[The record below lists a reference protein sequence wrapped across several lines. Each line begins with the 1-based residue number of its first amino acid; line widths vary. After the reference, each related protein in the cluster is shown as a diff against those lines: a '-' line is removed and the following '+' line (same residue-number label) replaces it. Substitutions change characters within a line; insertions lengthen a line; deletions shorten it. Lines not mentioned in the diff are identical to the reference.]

1 MSNINYDEIKEIPLG
16 IIYKIEERV
25 DNYLLFLIE
34 NKINL
39 IREKLNELSKK
50 EKDEIKKINKII
62 KKIKKDNY
70 LDFTF
75 IDEEINKNPDF
86 TYNSQDFMK

>member
-1 MSNINYDEIKEIPLG
+1 MSNINYDEIKKIPLG

-25 DNYLLFLIE
+25 DNYLLSLSD

-39 IREKLNELSKK
+39 IRGKLNELSRK
-50 EKDEIKKINKII
+50 EKDEINEINKII
-62 KKIKKDNY
+62 NKMKKDNN

>member
-25 DNYLLFLIE
+25 DNYLLSLSE

-39 IREKLNELSKK
+39 IREKLNELSRK
-50 EKDEIKKINKII
+50 EKDEIKEINKII
-62 KKIKKDNY
+62 NKMKKDNH

>member
-25 DNYLLFLIE
+25 DNYLLSLSE

-39 IREKLNELSKK
+39 IREKLNELSRK
-50 EKDEIKKINKII
+50 EKDEINEINKII
-62 KKIKKDNY
+62 NKMKEDNN

-86 TYNSQDFMK
+86 TYNSQDFIK